1 MNYIISTDSSCDLPL
16 DLITNNN
23 IHLFKLQLER
33 EGITL
38 ADDLGEKNYTHEQL
52 YDDLKNGAVVKTS
65 LTSVGTFAEKFEEC
79 AKANLPIIYMGMSSG
94 GSGTFQSATLAK
106 RDVLE
111 KYPNAK
117 IHLVDTLAGSGGVGY
132 LILKSIRF
140 KDQKASFDELVS
152 KIESI
157 KSTVMHLLTVNDLM
171 YLSRGGRLPKKYAVL
186 GTLLNL
192 KPILYITNK
201 GTLEV
206 LSKER
211 GRKKSLNNL
220 IMLYKKFVEDASEPV
235 VLTYTGSKKEAE
247 ELSAKLQSDCGAKEI
262 ILCRGHAS
270 MGVHTGPDT
279 IGVFFKATQ
288 KEPTE

>member
-1 MNYIISTDSSCDLPL
+1 MNYLISTDSSCDLPL
-16 DLITNNN
+16 DLITDNKV
-23 IHLFKLQLER
+23 HLFKLQLER
-33 EGITL
+33 EGLTL
-38 ADDLGEKNYTHEQL
+38 VDDLGEKNYNHEEL
-52 YDDLKNGAVVKTS
+52 YEDLKNGVIVKTS

-79 AKANLPIIYMGMSSG
+79 AKLNLPIIYMGISSG
-94 GSGTFQSATLAK
+94 GSGTFQSAILAR

-132 LILKSIRF
+132 LILKAIRF
-140 KDQKASFDELVS
+140 KQENYSFDELVAA
-152 KIESI
+152 IEGI
-157 KSTVMHLLTVNDLM
+157 KTNVMHLLTVNDLM

-192 KPILYITNK
+192 KPILYITDI

-206 LSKER
+206 FSKER

-220 IMLYKKFVEDASEPV
+220 LALYKRFAENTSEPII
-235 VLTYTGSKKEAE
+235 LTYTGSKNEAE
-247 ELSAKLQSDCGAKEI
+247 ELAAKLKNDCGAAEI
-262 ILCRGHAS
+262 ILCKGHAS

-279 IGVFFKATQ
+279 VGLYFKAIQ
-288 KEPTE
+288 KEPME